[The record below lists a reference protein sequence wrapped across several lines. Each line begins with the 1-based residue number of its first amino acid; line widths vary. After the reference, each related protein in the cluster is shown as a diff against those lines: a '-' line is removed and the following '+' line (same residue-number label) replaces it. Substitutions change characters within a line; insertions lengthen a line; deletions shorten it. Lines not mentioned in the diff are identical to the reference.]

1 MSNLVVYVD
10 GENDNLPVEIEK
22 IADAV
27 YKTLK
32 QKVNLS
38 CELCFCD
45 EDEIRRLN
53 RENRKVDAVTDVLS
67 FPAAGV
73 SEGEVVKKKNYP
85 FDLDEFG
92 RVFLGSIMICL
103 KRAKEQAAE
112 YGHSETREIA
122 YLTVHAL
129 MHLFGFDH
137 IEENDKIRMREA
149 EENALL
155 LAGIPR
161 E

>member
-1 MSNLVVYVD
+1 MSNLVIYCD
-10 GENDNLPVEIEK
+10 DENKVLNLEK

-32 QKVNLS
+32 QKINLS

-45 EDEIRRLN
+45 EEEIKELN
-53 RENRKVDAVTDVLS
+53 LKTRNIDSVTDVLS

-73 SEGEVVKKKNYP
+73 SAGETVKKKNYP
-85 FDLDEFG
+85 FDTDESG

-103 KRAKEQAAE
+103 KRAREQASE
-112 YGHSETREIA
+112 YGHSEKREIA
-122 YLTVHAL
+122 YLTVHGL
-129 MHLFGFDH
+129 MHLFGYDH
-137 IEENDKIRMREA
+137 MKEDDKIQMRET
-149 EENALL
+149 EEAALA

>member
-1 MSNLVVYVD
+1 MSNLVIYCD
-10 GENDNLPVEIEK
+10 DENKVLNLEK

-32 QKVNLS
+32 QKINLS

-45 EDEIRRLN
+45 EEEIKELN
-53 RENRKVDAVTDVLS
+53 LKTRNIDSVTDVLS

-73 SEGEVVKKKNYP
+73 SAGETVKKKNYP
-85 FDLDEFG
+85 FDTDESG

-103 KRAKEQAAE
+103 KRAREQAAE
-112 YGHSETREIA
+112 YGHGEKREIA
-122 YLTVHAL
+122 YLTVHGL
-129 MHLFGFDH
+129 MHLFGYDH
-137 IEENDKIRMREA
+137 MKEDDKRRMREK
-149 EENALL
+149 EEAALFV
-155 LAGIPR
+155 AGIPR

>member
-1 MSNLVVYVD
+1 MSNLVIYCD
-10 GENDNLPVEIEK
+10 DENKVLNLEK

-45 EDEIRRLN
+45 ENEIKELN
-53 RENRKVDAVTDVLS
+53 LKNRGVNSVTDVLS

-73 SEGEVVKKKNYP
+73 SAGEIVKKKNYP
-85 FDLDEFG
+85 FDLDESG

-122 YLTVHAL
+122 YLTVHGL

-137 IEENDKIRMREA
+137 LEEADKKQMREN
-149 EENALL
+149 EEAALG
-155 LAGIPR
+155 LAGISR

>member
-1 MSNLVVYVD
+1 MSNLVIYCDDESKVL
-10 GENDNLPVEIEK
+10 NLEK

-45 EDEIRRLN
+45 ENEIKELN
-53 RENRKVDAVTDVLS
+53 LKNRGVNSVTDVLS

-73 SEGEVVKKKNYP
+73 SAGEIVKKKNYP
-85 FDLDEFG
+85 FDLDESG

-122 YLTVHAL
+122 YLTVHGL

-137 IEENDKIRMREA
+137 LEEADKKQMREN
-149 EENALL
+149 EEAALG
-155 LAGIPR
+155 LAGISR

>member
-1 MSNLVVYVD
+1 MSNLVIYCD
-10 GENDNLPVEIEK
+10 DENKVLNLEK

-32 QKVNLS
+32 QKINLS

-45 EDEIRRLN
+45 EEEIKELN
-53 RENRKVDAVTDVLS
+53 LKTRNIDSVTDVLS

-73 SEGEVVKKKNYP
+73 SAGETVKKRNYP
-85 FDLDEFG
+85 FDTDESG

-103 KRAKEQAAE
+103 KRAREQATE
-112 YGHSETREIA
+112 YGHGEKREIA
-122 YLTVHAL
+122 YLTVHGL
-129 MHLFGFDH
+129 MHLFGYDH
-137 IEENDKIRMREA
+137 MNEDDKKWMREK
-149 EENALL
+149 EEAALA
-155 LAGIPR
+155 LAGITR